1 MFFRALENAILAI
14 SMIKTKLKHTYAA
27 VSTFVKKHKALSIIV
42 AFVVVTGIG
51 FGVTALLFPPEPAP
65 APVVRT
71 PKPQPK
77 PQQKFYSPLN
87 GIEVSS
93 EEATTRPVTA
103 IMLEN
108 SPDARPQSGIK
119 DAEVVYEA
127 IAEGGITRFMALY
140 QQNEPSVVGPV
151 RSLRTYFV
159 DWLAPYNPSIAHVG
173 GSKAALDEVR
183 NGSYR
188 DIDQF
193 FNGATYWRATDRY
206 APHNVYTSFDRI
218 NALNKKRDYTSSEF
232 TGFTHADGKPHP
244 EPNATKINVKVSSP
258 TYNSS
263 YVYDAKSNTYARS
276 QGGEKH
282 VDREDGQIAPSVVIG
297 MNVTMQRVMEDGYRE
312 KITTVGTGTAT
323 LFQNGTAKEI
333 TWQKENRA
341 SQIVFTDESGK
352 EVALNRGQ
360 VWITA
365 VPNNG
370 GDITW
375 Q

>member
-1 MFFRALENAILAI
+1 MIRSKFQQLLAPVV
-14 SMIKTKLKHTYAA
+14 TYA
-27 VSTFVKKHKALSIIV
+27 KKHKALSIIV
-42 AFVVVTGIG
+42 AFIVVTGIG
-51 FGVTALLFPPEPAP
+51 FGTTTLLFPPEPDP
-65 APVVRT
+65 QSTVRT
-71 PKPQPK
+71 SKPAPQPK
-77 PQQKFYSPLN
+77 PKIYSPLN

-93 EEATTRPVTA
+93 NEATTRPVTA
-103 IMLEN
+103 IMIEN

-140 QQNEPSVVGPV
+140 QQNEPSVIGPV
-151 RSLRTYFV
+151 RSLREYFV

-188 DIDQF
+188 DIDEF

-206 APHNVYTSFDRI
+206 APHNVYTNFDRL
-218 NALNKKRDYTSSEF
+218 NALNKKRGYVSSEF
-232 TGFTHADGKPHP
+232 TGFTHADGEPHP
-244 EPNATKINVKVSSP
+244 EPNATTINIKVSSP

-263 YVYDAKSNTYARS
+263 YVYDAKTNTYIRS

-282 VDREDGQIAPSVVIG
+282 LDREKGQVSPSVVIG
-297 MNVTMQRVMEDGYRE
+297 MNVTMQRVNEDGYRE
-312 KITTVGTGTAT
+312 KITTIGTGTAT
-323 LFQNGTAKEI
+323 LFQNGSAKEI

-341 SQIVFTDESGK
+341 SQIIFTDESGK
-352 EVALNRGQ
+352 DVALNRGQ

-370 GDITW
+370 GNITW